1 MKNICICLRIHQPLR
16 LKRYRFFQMGSDHF
30 YLDDNKNRSNTQ
42 QAVYNNYIPTVEMVE
57 RLCNKWNDEFAVSI
71 SISGAALEQMREFSP
86 LMIDRLKKLAGHK
99 QIEWI
104 AETHPHSLSSLFDRN
119 EFATQVE
126 NYRKLLWEILE
137 VESETFRNTDLIYTP
152 TIGSWVSKL
161 GFKAMLIGTAP
172 LSRLYG
178 SSLHP
183 KTRLL
188 PHTLLENINAMNKKI
203 DEVEENLYC
212 TTIYAEDITKVN
224 RLEYELLLNK
234 LAQNKDINLTTP
246 RVVVSSAAPSE
257 VIELAAIQPHTWS
270 QNELQQEAIT
280 QLYNLKEQVK
290 KLNNKNLTNAWR
302 LLQSVDNF
310 KPMSLDLT
318 EENPYGTP
326 YEAFINYMNVLGD
339 FRLMLKNIR

>member
-1 MKNICICLRIHQPLR
+1 
-16 LKRYRFFQMGSDHF
+16 
-30 YLDDNKNRSNTQ
+30 
-42 QAVYNNYIPTVEMVE
+42 
-57 RLCNKWNDEFAVSI
+57 
-71 SISGAALEQMREFSP
+71 
-86 LMIDRLKKLAGHK
+86 
-99 QIEWI
+99 
-104 AETHPHSLSSLFDRN
+104 
-119 EFATQVE
+119 
-126 NYRKLLWEILE
+126 
-137 VESETFRNTDLIYTP
+137 
-152 TIGSWVSKL
+152 
-161 GFKAMLIGTAP
+161 
-172 LSRLYG
+172 
-178 SSLHP
+178 
-183 KTRLL
+183 
-188 PHTLLENINAMNKKI
+188 
-203 DEVEENLYC
+203 
-212 TTIYAEDITKVN
+212 

-246 RVVVSSAAPSE
+246 RVVVSNAAPSE

>member
-1 MKNICICLRIHQPLR
+1 
-16 LKRYRFFQMGSDHF
+16 MGSDHF

-42 QAVYNNYIPTVEMVE
+42 QAVYKNYIPTVEMVE
-57 RLCNKWNDEFAVSI
+57 RLCEKWRERFAVSI

-86 LMIDRLKKLAGHK
+86 LMIDRLRQLTRYE

-126 NYRKLLWEILE
+126 NYRKLLREILG

-152 TIGSWVSKL
+152 TIGSWVSQL
-161 GFKAMLIGTAP
+161 GFRAMLIGTAP
-172 LSRLYG
+172 ISRLYC

-183 KTRLL
+183 ETRLL
-188 PHTLLENINAMNKKI
+188 PYSLWEGINAMNKTIEKSK
-203 DEVEENLYC
+203 ENLYC
-212 TTIYAEDITKVN
+212 TTIYAEDIMQTN
-224 RLEYELLLNK
+224 RPEYERLLNK
-234 LAQNKDINLTTP
+234 LAQNEAINLTTP
-246 RVVVSSAAPSE
+246 RVVVSNAAPSE

-290 KLNNKNLTNAWR
+290 QLNNKNLTNAWR